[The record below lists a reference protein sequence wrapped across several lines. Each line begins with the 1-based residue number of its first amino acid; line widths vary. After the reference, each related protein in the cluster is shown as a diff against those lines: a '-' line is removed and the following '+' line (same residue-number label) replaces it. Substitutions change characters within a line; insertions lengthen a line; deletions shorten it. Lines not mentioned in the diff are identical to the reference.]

1 MNDPSFQSN
10 MVWKKVETKGWKE
23 READTNK
30 FIETSSNIYSV
41 SLQLSLSLSL
51 SSHSKRITC
60 QQYEQAA
67 SHTYAL
73 KAQTR
78 SRRKVVGTATLDVM
92 VASPFFFKKGGEKEG
107 KKG

>member
-10 MVWKKVETKGWKE
+10 MVWKKVETKEWKE

-30 FIETSSNIYSV
+30 FMAQAQNE
-41 SLQLSLSLSL
+41 LQHTVLSLSLSL
-51 SSHSKRITC
+51 SSHSKRIQC

-92 VASPFFFKKGGEKEG
+92 VASPFF
-107 KKG
+107 